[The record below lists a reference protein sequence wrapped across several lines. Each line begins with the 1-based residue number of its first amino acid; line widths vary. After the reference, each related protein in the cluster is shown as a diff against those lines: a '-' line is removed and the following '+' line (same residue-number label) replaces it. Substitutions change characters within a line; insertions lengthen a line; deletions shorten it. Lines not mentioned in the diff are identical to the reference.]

1 MKAAVL
7 YEPKTRFMVEEVEVQ
22 EPKRGEVMVRMVA
35 GGVCHSDLHI
45 VKGDLEAP
53 LPAIL
58 GHEGA
63 GIIEMVGEGVTSVKK
78 GDPVVPLWR
87 LSCGQ
92 CEWCLGGRPA
102 LCDAAFQ
109 IRNTGR
115 LLDGTSRFRRGST
128 EIKHF
133 AGVSTFASYSVM
145 MEQAVVKVREDV
157 PLEKAALVG
166 CGVITGVGAVA
177 NAAQVRPGSSVAVF
191 GTGGVGLNVIQGAAL
206 VGAERIIAVDLL
218 DNKLE
223 LAREMGATH
232 LVNARRTDPVTQVKE
247 LTGGQGVDYAF
258 EVVGIPETIAQAVEA
273 LRKRGVAVI
282 VGVSRKDATIPLKTL
297 PMVFQEKTVTGSL
310 YGSARPRVDI
320 PKLLDLYLAGK
331 LKLDQ
336 LLTRTYPLE
345 QINEAYDA
353 LERGETARS
362 VVTYS

>member
-7 YEPKTRFMVEEVEVQ
+7 YEPGSRFVVEDVEVQ
-22 EPKRGEVMVRMVA
+22 EPKHGEVMVKMVA
-35 GGVCHSDLHI
+35 AGVCHSDLHV
-45 VKGDLEAP
+45 VKGKLKVP

-63 GIIEMVGEGVTSVKK
+63 GIVEMVGEGVTSVRQ
-78 GDPVVPLWR
+78 GDHVIPLWR
-87 LSCGQ
+87 LSCGR

-102 LCDAAFQ
+102 LCDAALQ
-109 IRNTGR
+109 IRDTGR
-115 LLDGTSRFRRGST
+115 LADGTSRFRKGSA

-133 AGVSTFASYSVM
+133 AGVSTFASSSVM
-145 MEQAVVKVREDV
+145 MEQSTVKIRKEI

-166 CGVITGVGAVA
+166 CGVITGVGAVV
-177 NAAQVRPGSSVAVF
+177 NAAKVRPGTSVAVF

-206 VGAERIIAVDLL
+206 VGAEKIIAVDLL

-232 LVNARRTDPVTQVKE
+232 GVNASKIDPVVRTKE
-247 LTGGQGVDYAF
+247 LTAGQGVDYAF
-258 EVVGIPETIAQAVEA
+258 EVVGLPETISQAVEV

-282 VGVSRKDATIPLKTL
+282 LGVTQRETTIPLETF
-297 PMVFQEKTVTGSL
+297 PMLFQERTVMGSI
-310 YGSARPRVDI
+310 YGSSRPRIDI
-320 PKLLDLYLAGK
+320 PTLIDLYMAGK
-331 LKLDQ
+331 IKLDP

-353 LERGETARS
+353 LKRGETARS
-362 VVTYS
+362 VVTFS

>member
-7 YEPKTRFMVEEVEVQ
+7 YEPKSRFVVEDVEVQ
-22 EPKRGEVMVRMVA
+22 EPRHGEVMVRMVA
-35 GGVCHSDLHI
+35 GGVCHSDLHV

-63 GIIEMVGEGVTSVKK
+63 GIVEMVGEGVTSVQK
-78 GDPVVPLWR
+78 GDHVIPLWR

-102 LCDAAFQ
+102 LCDAAVQ
-109 IRNTGR
+109 IRNTGC
-115 LLDGTSRFRRGST
+115 LADGTSRFRKGST

-133 AGVSTFASYSVM
+133 VGVSTFASLSVM
-145 MEQAVVKVREDV
+145 MEQAVVKIRSDM

-166 CGVITGVGAVA
+166 CGVITGVGAVL
-177 NAAQVRPGSSVAVF
+177 NAAQVRPGTSVAVF

-206 VGAERIIAVDLL
+206 VGAEKIIAVDLL

-223 LAREMGATH
+223 YAREMGATH
-232 LVNARRTDPVTQVKE
+232 GVNASQADPVARIRE

-258 EVVGIPETIAQAVEA
+258 EVIGLPEAISQAVEV

-282 VGVSRKDATIPLKTL
+282 VGVTRREATIPLETFPL
-297 PMVFQEKTVTGSL
+297 VFQERTVMGSI
-310 YGSARPRVDI
+310 YGSSRPRIDI
-320 PKLLDLYLAGK
+320 PTLIDLYMAGK
-331 LKLDQ
+331 LKLDP

-345 QINEAYDA
+345 QINEAYEA

-362 VVTYS
+362 VLTFS

>member
-7 YEPKTRFMVEEVEVQ
+7 YEPRSRFVVEDVEVQ
-22 EPKRGEVMVRMVA
+22 EPKHGEVMVRMVA
-35 GGVCHSDLHI
+35 GGVCHSDLHV
-45 VKGDLEAP
+45 VKGDMVAP

-63 GIIEMVGEGVTSVKK
+63 GIVEMVGKGVTSVQK
-78 GDPVVPLWR
+78 GDHVIPLWR
-87 LSCGQ
+87 VSCGQ

-102 LCDAAFQ
+102 LCDRGFQ
-109 IRNTGR
+109 IRSKGC
-115 LLDGTSRFRRGST
+115 LADGTSRFRKGST

-133 AGVSTFASYSVM
+133 AGVSTFANLSVM
-145 MEQAVVKVREDV
+145 MEQAVVKIRSDI

-166 CGVITGVGAVA
+166 CGVITGVGAVV

-206 VGAERIIAVDLL
+206 VGAGKIIAVDLL

-223 LAREMGATH
+223 CAREMGATH
-232 LVNARRTDPVTQVKE
+232 EINASQTDPVANIKE

-258 EVVGIPETIAQAVEA
+258 EVIGLPETISQSVEV

-282 VGVSRKDATIPLKTL
+282 VGVTRREATIALETF
-297 PMVFQEKTVTGSL
+297 PMVFQERTVMGSI
-310 YGSARPRVDI
+310 YGSARPRVDVPALI
-320 PKLLDLYLAGK
+320 DLYMAGK
-331 LKLDQ
+331 LKLDP

-362 VVTYS
+362 VVTFS